1 MKKLFTLIASALVFI
16 GNQAHSQSKA
26 EDIFRTYR
34 FGLFIGPTFNSMRP
48 TASTIDNYSI
58 TKTKGNVGFSFGL
71 TADYNIND
79 RYTIFSG
86 VGMDWRGGSINAVH
100 DSTSIKVEY
109 VHSAAVKYRLQYL
122 TVPLGLKMKAAEF
135 DKIKIFAT
143 TGLDL
148 GILLSQRGDASLLA
162 TPQTPAFKLEKSKLG
177 GTATCVPVNLGW
189 FIGAGAEYELNDKNS
204 FYFSL
209 IYRNGFT
216 DITTPKT
223 NDANKKFSDGNIRS
237 NSFAIRI
244 GYFF

>member
-1 MKKLFTLIASALVFI
+1 MKKSILLIAASFVFM
-16 GNQAHSQSKA
+16 GHEANSQSKA

-48 TASTIDNYSI
+48 TASTIDNYSVS
-58 TKTKGNVGFSFGL
+58 KTKGNVGFSFGL

-86 VGMDWRGGSINAVH
+86 VGMDWRGGSINTVH
-100 DSTSIKVEY
+100 DSTTIKVEY
-109 VHSAAVKYRLQYL
+109 VHSASVKYRLQYL
-122 TVPLGLKMKAAEF
+122 TVPIGLKMKAAEF
-135 DKIKIFAT
+135 DKIKVFAT

-148 GILLSQRGDASLLA
+148 GILLSQRGDAILKTS
-162 TPQTPAFKLEKSKLG
+162 PQTAEFKLEKSKLG

-204 FYFSL
+204 FYVSL